1 MAKGRMNFDQFEGD
15 EMNYI
20 PKDFMKEGEE
30 KKKVLKMKKENI
42 EKSKGRIENNRKT
55 NEYININEKM
65 GY

>member
-20 PKDFMKEGEE
+20 PKDFMKEREG
-30 KKKVLKMKKENI
+30 KKKVLKMKKDNV
-42 EKSKGRIENNRKT
+42 EKDKGRIEYNRKI

-65 GY
+65 G